1 MEAHTVS
8 FAKNDKEPK
17 LAFESVVAN
26 ELYPCVLFYSS
37 NPGEK
42 VALSDL
48 QMRGM
53 PSSLLPGDPL
63 CSPRATVLLE
73 STVHLLRRLHQCDQW
88 SPHINQY
95 IHTHLELIGPL
106 LREDNSGNFSLS
118 ASHNEKEENDKDLTG
133 DHTKDVLS
141 HCRCLSEAKLAALCT
156 EVWPVFALIGG
167 VDGGLRAGGLCLHK
181 PSGRRAILLG
191 ILKEG
196 SSLAKLQWEEAD
208 LSVSNITA
216 SYIIIAFDGSP
227 GLAPQSVSPLF
238 SCKAL

>member
-1 MEAHTVS
+1 MEKTCVVSHTAQYVS
-8 FAKNDKEPK
+8 KIFCTAKPPQTREI
-17 LAFESVVAN
+17 L
-26 ELYPCVLFYSS
+26 YSS
-37 NPGEK
+37 Q

-63 CSPRATVLLE
+63 CSPQATVLLE

-106 LREDNSGNFSLS
+106 LREDNSGNFSTGLS

-208 LSVSNITA
+208 LSVRYYKMR
-216 SYIIIAFDGSP
+216 SYSH
-227 GLAPQSVSPLF
+227 LLLMNLF
-238 SCKAL
+238 LFFVNDDSH

>member
-1 MEAHTVS
+1 MALVCQMDVTLCFTVS
-8 FAKNDKEPK
+8 
-17 LAFESVVAN
+17 
-26 ELYPCVLFYSS
+26 VL
-37 NPGEK
+37 
-42 VALSDL
+42 
-48 QMRGM
+48 
-53 PSSLLPGDPL
+53 
-63 CSPRATVLLE
+63 C
-73 STVHLLRRLHQCDQW
+73 
-88 SPHINQY
+88 
-95 IHTHLELIGPL
+95 
-106 LREDNSGNFSLS
+106 FSAGLS

-208 LSVSNITA
+208 LSVRYYKMR
-216 SYIIIAFDGSP
+216 SYSH
-227 GLAPQSVSPLF
+227 LLLMNLF
-238 SCKAL
+238 LFFVNDDSH